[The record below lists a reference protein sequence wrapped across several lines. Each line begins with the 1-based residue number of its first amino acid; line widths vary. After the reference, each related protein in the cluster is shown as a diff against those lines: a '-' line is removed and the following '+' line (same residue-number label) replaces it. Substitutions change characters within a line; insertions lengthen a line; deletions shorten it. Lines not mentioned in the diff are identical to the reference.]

1 MQYFWLEILK
11 IWVAIT
17 QGSKFEIFIFF
28 ETGNMEDQI
37 STISRTVIQSMDC
50 SNITAKVPLREC
62 FHLTMKEMHHPL
74 VTCYRCRWGLYI
86 WNILVSKI
94 WRTFYVVIHAWNEGH
109 FLQKLNG
116 VAGLSADNFLINY
129 FPSLCLLWDGHRYL
143 DFMYL
148 QSELPT
154 TSRLDTTWPWISQ
167 SVLSRVTKVH
177 VEVPLP

>member
-1 MQYFWLEILK
+1 
-11 IWVAIT
+11 
-17 QGSKFEIFIFF
+17 
-28 ETGNMEDQI
+28 MEDQT
-37 STISRTVIQSMDC
+37 STLSRTQWYSPWIAVTLQQKC
-50 SNITAKVPLREC
+50 LREC

-74 VTCYRCRWGLYI
+74 VTCYRCRWGLYV

-94 WRTFYVVIHAWNEGH
+94 WRTFYVVIHAWNEGP
-109 FLQKLNG
+109 FLQKLNE

-143 DFMYL
+143 DCWYL

-167 SVLSRVTKVH
+167 SVLSHVTKVH
-177 VEVPLP
+177 IEVPLP